1 MAVGLGKLLVEGL
14 RRGEQS
20 SSSSSHNTPILSN
33 PRFTP
38 TQELLPS
45 HNDNNSSSN
54 NNNIQ
59 QDHNHPSL
67 ALHHQGL
74 PVSMNRG
81 PPGSIGNHHHP
92 SAPIMTTSSAS
103 LSSAGT
109 RGGGSG
115 GGRGRGRA
123 ARGSGPGHQPQLQLQ
138 PQQLQQQQ
146 QLPPMH
152 VVAKKTSKKKMKA

>member
-1 MAVGLGKLLVEGL
+1 VGLGKLLVEGL

-59 QDHNHPSL
+59 PDHNHPSL

-109 RGGGSG
+109 RGGEGP
-115 GGRGRGRA
+115 
-123 ARGSGPGHQPQLQLQ
+123 ARVTSHSYSHNNYNSNSKP
-138 PQQLQQQQ
+138 
-146 QLPPMH
+146 PPMH